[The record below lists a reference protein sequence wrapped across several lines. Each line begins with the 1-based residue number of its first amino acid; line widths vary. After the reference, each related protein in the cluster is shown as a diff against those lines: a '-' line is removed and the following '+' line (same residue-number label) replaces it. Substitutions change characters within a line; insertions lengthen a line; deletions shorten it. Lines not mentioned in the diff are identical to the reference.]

1 MKEINFY
8 FPLSIVYDG
17 DHNYVGN
24 MFAAKHY
31 QEEILKEFD
40 KFYCDEDMT
49 EYFYDGELKEKI
61 HGIFWNIVVIKE
73 ELVGKV
79 VVLIDDNQNLSK
91 DEIEEIKDFIE
102 GQNSDGLGESFEQ
115 REIRTHDGELIYVSF
130 WDEGDY
136 KIYTEELTKMEAK
149 EELIRNVSTEYKNLY
164 KNWMTKTP
172 ENLVAS
178 AYDIN
183 FLQEWHI
190 MLTEDCFYDHVDEA
204 IVEWLCSFDEPL
216 QALLEIFLGCDCPSS
231 YSWDDM
237 IDWIEIV
244 YSDATSSWGEEG

>member
-17 DHNYVGN
+17 DYDY

-31 QEEILKEFD
+31 QEEILKAFD

-49 EYFYDGELKEKI
+49 EYFDDGELKEKI
-61 HGIFWNIVVIKE
+61 HGIFWNIIVIKE

-102 GQNSDGLGESFEQ
+102 GQNSDGLGEGFEQ

-130 WDEGDY
+130 WDKGDY
-136 KIYTEELTKMEAK
+136 KIYTEEEF
-149 EELIRNVSTEYKNLY
+149 ER
-164 KNWMTKTP
+164 
-172 ENLVAS
+172 
-178 AYDIN
+178 IN
-183 FLQEWHI
+183 
-190 MLTEDCFYDHVDEA
+190 
-204 IVEWLCSFDEPL
+204 
-216 QALLEIFLGCDCPSS
+216 
-231 YSWDDM
+231 
-237 IDWIEIV
+237 
-244 YSDATSSWGEEG
+244 

>member
-49 EYFYDGELKEKI
+49 EYFDDGELKEKI
-61 HGIFWNIVVIKE
+61 HGIFWNIIVIKE

-102 GQNSDGLGESFEQ
+102 GQNSDGLGEGFEQ
-115 REIRTHDGELIYVSF
+115 REIRTHDGELICVSF
-130 WDEGDY
+130 WDTDNYWANGDY
-136 KIYTEELTKMEAK
+136 KIYTEEEF
-149 EELIRNVSTEYKNLY
+149 ER
-164 KNWMTKTP
+164 
-172 ENLVAS
+172 
-178 AYDIN
+178 IN
-183 FLQEWHI
+183 
-190 MLTEDCFYDHVDEA
+190 
-204 IVEWLCSFDEPL
+204 
-216 QALLEIFLGCDCPSS
+216 
-231 YSWDDM
+231 
-237 IDWIEIV
+237 
-244 YSDATSSWGEEG
+244 

>member
-8 FPLSIVYDG
+8 FPLSIVYDE

-49 EYFYDGELKEKI
+49 EYFYFDDGELKEKI

-102 GQNSDGLGESFEQ
+102 GQNSDGLGEGFEQ
-115 REIRTHDGELIYVSF
+115 REIRTHDGELICVSF
-130 WDEGDY
+130 WDKCDY
-136 KIYTEELTKMEAK
+136 KIYTEEEF
-149 EELIRNVSTEYKNLY
+149 ER
-164 KNWMTKTP
+164 
-172 ENLVAS
+172 
-178 AYDIN
+178 IN
-183 FLQEWHI
+183 
-190 MLTEDCFYDHVDEA
+190 
-204 IVEWLCSFDEPL
+204 
-216 QALLEIFLGCDCPSS
+216 
-231 YSWDDM
+231 
-237 IDWIEIV
+237 
-244 YSDATSSWGEEG
+244 

>member
-17 DHNYVGN
+17 DYNYVGN

-49 EYFYDGELKEKI
+49 EYFDDGELKEKI

-102 GQNSDGLGESFEQ
+102 GQNSDGLGEGFEQ
-115 REIRTHDGELIYVSF
+115 REIRTHDDELIYVSF
-130 WDEGDY
+130 WDIDNYWAKGDY
-136 KIYTEELTKMEAK
+136 KIYTEEEF
-149 EELIRNVSTEYKNLY
+149 ER
-164 KNWMTKTP
+164 
-172 ENLVAS
+172 
-178 AYDIN
+178 IN
-183 FLQEWHI
+183 
-190 MLTEDCFYDHVDEA
+190 
-204 IVEWLCSFDEPL
+204 
-216 QALLEIFLGCDCPSS
+216 
-231 YSWDDM
+231 
-237 IDWIEIV
+237 
-244 YSDATSSWGEEG
+244 

>member
-17 DHNYVGN
+17 DYDY

-31 QEEILKEFD
+31 QEEILKAFD

-49 EYFYDGELKEKI
+49 EYFDDGELKEKI
-61 HGIFWNIVVIKE
+61 HGIFWNIVVINE

-102 GQNSDGLGESFEQ
+102 GQNSDGLGEGFEQ

-130 WDEGDY
+130 WDPDNYCKGKY
-136 KIYTEELTKMEAK
+136 KIYTEEEF
-149 EELIRNVSTEYKNLY
+149 ER
-164 KNWMTKTP
+164 
-172 ENLVAS
+172 
-178 AYDIN
+178 IN
-183 FLQEWHI
+183 
-190 MLTEDCFYDHVDEA
+190 
-204 IVEWLCSFDEPL
+204 
-216 QALLEIFLGCDCPSS
+216 
-231 YSWDDM
+231 
-237 IDWIEIV
+237 
-244 YSDATSSWGEEG
+244 